1 MAVDHSEY
9 SAAAIQEI
17 EIRPWPPNTIVRVLS
32 VVEPITPSAAE
43 LGYDAGGSLERV
55 QQEFNK
61 RASELTTSIARKLE
75 DGGWRLRLQYALATL
90 AQR

>member
-1 MAVDHSEY
+1 M
-9 SAAAIQEI
+9 II
-17 EIRPWPPNTIVRVLS
+17 LNTPLRPFKRLKFDRGRQNTIVRVLS

-43 LGYDAGGSLERV
+43 LWYDAGGSLERV

-75 DGGWRLRLQYALATL
+75 DGVGG
-90 AQR
+90 

>member
-1 MAVDHSEY
+1 M
-9 SAAAIQEI
+9 II
-17 EIRPWPPNTIVRVLS
+17 LNTPLRPFKRLKFDRGRQNTIVRVLS

-43 LGYDAGGSLERV
+43 LWYDAGGSLERV